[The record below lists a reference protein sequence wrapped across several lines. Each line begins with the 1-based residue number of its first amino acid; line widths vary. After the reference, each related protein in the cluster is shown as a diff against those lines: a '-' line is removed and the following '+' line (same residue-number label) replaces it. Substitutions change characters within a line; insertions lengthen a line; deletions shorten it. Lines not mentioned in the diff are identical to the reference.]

1 MNMIS
6 IVIRIFIW
14 YLIWDTT
21 AAAGTLHSPFLLLFS
36 IAAMTYWYWR
46 YPIFKEK
53 EEKQED

>member
-1 MNMIS
+1 MIS